1 MSSRS
6 SFLVLIVIGLV
17 FSAVSA
23 AIVISDPMELLNP
36 GMWLFIA
43 VSIAVTCAGIYK
55 FFQSLFKSFK
65 EKRVRKNG
73 YHATGTVCG
82 VEPSASVNT
91 MNNKTEYYFVTVK
104 FTNDMGEEC
113 LYQVSDHYDK
123 HTTAWFI
130 KKGVIS
136 IIQGGKTC
144 FIDEDTDGAI
154 DIEDA
159 EANRLIKPLLNTK
172 VFDNVANGVNGALKT
187 ANKVDET
194 VSKIA
199 TPIMLVLFIIFG
211 LCPLIL
217 GTIIVIITVIFVDDL
232 IARIICGIIALLMI
246 ASIIAILRKIKKYR
260 DYNL

>member
-6 SFLVLIVIGLV
+6 SFLVLIIIGLV

-36 GMWLFIA
+36 GMWVFIA
-43 VSIAVTCAGIYK
+43 VSIAVTCAGFYK

-65 EKRVRKNG
+65 ENRVKRNG
-73 YHATGTVCG
+73 YHATGTICKVD
-82 VEPSASVNT
+82 VSASVST

-130 KKGVIS
+130 KKGIIS
-136 IIQGGKTC
+136 IIQSGKTC
-144 FIDEDTDGAI
+144 FIDEDTSGSI

-159 EANRLIKPLLNTK
+159 EANRLIKSLLNTK
-172 VFDNVANGVNGALKT
+172 IVDSVSNGVNTALKT

-199 TPIMLVLFIIFG
+199 TPVMLVLFFIFG
-211 LCPLIL
+211 LMPLLL
-217 GTIIVIITVIFVDDL
+217 GAIIVVTCVIFIDDL
-232 IARIICGIIALLMI
+232 VTRIICGIIALLLI
-246 ASIIAILRKIKKYR
+246 GSIIAILKKIKKYR